1 MARIGIPQ
9 HMLAFQ
15 LGESTQIH
23 TGGYLEAT
31 PHCVVRSD
39 EIAGKNVARN
49 TFALFMEPNHLEVME
64 TPEGINPE
72 KVYGTKQYKIPQ
84 IKDRWKNGMFFKD
97 FNLTT
102 LKQYSWSSVWK
113 L

>member
-1 MARIGIPQ
+1 MYIDENGKEVSLKTQSGGLYAQNRFSEMARIGIPQ

-39 EIAGKNVARN
+39 EIAGKKVARN
-49 TFALFMEPNHLEVME
+49 TFALFMGPDSLEVME
-64 TPEGINPE
+64 TPQGIDP
-72 KVYGTKQYKIPQ
+72 
-84 IKDRWKNGMFFKD
+84 
-97 FNLTT
+97 
-102 LKQYSWSSVWK
+102 
-113 L
+113 